1 MKILRGSMR
10 NSIHQ
15 ITLLKRLGLAV
26 LFLQI
31 PALAQQA
38 TLSLGSGSTAQGGSA
53 SLALGMTTTGGEQPA
68 SVQWTMTYPATDIT
82 SVTVTAGSSDTAAS
96 KSLTCSSTPGSTICV
111 TYGMNNTVIA
121 DGNLAT
127 ATFVVAPGAPDTAA
141 TIQVTG
147 VSVSSPA
154 GLSVPGTASN
164 GALTIAHVA
173 PTISGLSCSPATVTG
188 SGTSSCSV
196 TLSSAAT
203 SAVTVTLASGNAA
216 VTVPASVVVAAGA
229 SSAPFTA
236 TVGAVSTSQT
246 AKLTATSGTSS
257 QSFTLNLTAPT
268 FTISGTAGTGGATL
282 TLTGNSGATTVA
294 SGTGSYN
301 FTGLAAGTYTVTPS
315 LTGFAFTPAS
325 TTITIST
332 SSPTVNFTA
341 ASTATF
347 MISGTAG
354 TGGATL
360 TLSGK
365 SSASTVA
372 SSTGSY
378 SFTGLA
384 AGTYT
389 VTPSLTGFA
398 FTPGSTTVTISTA
411 NQTVNFTAAST
422 ATFTISGTAG
432 TSGATLTLSGKSS
445 ATATSA
451 GTTGTYSFTGLAAGT
466 YTVTPSKSGFTFS
479 PTSTTVTI
487 SSNQSVNFTATA
499 QTWTISGTTGMT
511 GAAVT
516 VTGTTNGSTVSGT
529 GGTYAFTNLPTGT
542 YTLTPSMTGATFT
555 PTSTT
560 VTISGNQTV
569 NFTPSSTATFTISGT
584 AGTSGA
590 TLTLSGKSSAT
601 TTSAGTT
608 GTYSFTGLAAGTY
621 TVTPSKSG
629 FTFTPPSTTVT
640 ISASQTVTFSATAT
654 PAQTWSL
661 TGSAGTSGATV
672 TLTGSANATTTSS
685 STGAFSFSGLANG
698 TYIVTPTKT
707 NFNFTPAS
715 QTVVINGA
723 NGSANFTAA
732 DPAPTSTPL
741 SILQLTQN
749 EITNGRSVTATFNSP
764 TKAGN
769 TIVAYVIWSNGGTV
783 QLADSH
789 GAAFVSA
796 RSATQ
801 WSIGYSAQV
810 FYLSNIAGGADTV
823 TATFQ
828 MPVSSFGILYIHE
841 FAGISSTN
849 PVDATSAASGTG
861 VTLNSG
867 NATTTT
873 AGDLI
878 FGAGVSDDIATVVG
892 SGFTLLDLTY
902 GNLTEAELGGAP
914 GSYAATATHN
924 GTAWAME
931 MVAFRPSGGSS
942 STTLPPVPTNLK
954 TSNVTSSSLTLSW
967 TEASSSATVTG
978 YDIYR
983 NGVQVGTSTSTSFN
997 DTGLSG
1003 STTYAYTVAAFGPSQ
1018 VASAQSAQLLV
1029 TTSAASVTAPTFV
1042 QVTQNQISSGTH
1054 VSASYNSAVKTG
1066 NMLVAYVI
1074 WSNGGSVSLAD
1085 SHGNAFT
1092 SARAAVTWGSGYS
1105 AQVFYAPVVTGGSDT
1120 VTATFQTAVS
1130 SFGVL
1135 YIHEYSGISLTNPVD
1150 VTAAASGAGSTL
1162 NSGSATTTGSNDLI
1176 FGAGVSD
1183 NNVSA
1188 AGTGFTARDMAF
1200 GNITEDRVA
1209 SSPGSYSA
1217 TATHFGTNWGMEMV
1231 AFRAAQ

>member
-1 MKILRGSMR
+1 MNVLRGSMR

-26 LFLQI
+26 LFLQV

-53 SLALGMTTTGGEQPA
+53 SLALGMTTSGGEQPA
-68 SVQWTMTYPATDIT
+68 SVQWTLTYPATDIT
-82 SVTVTAGSSDTAAS
+82 SVTVAAGTSDSAAS

-147 VSVSSPA
+147 INISSPA
-154 GLSVPGTASN
+154 GIAVPGSASN
-164 GALTIAHVA
+164 GAITIAHVA
-173 PTISGLSCSPATVTG
+173 PTVSGLSCSPATVTAP
-188 SGTSSCSV
+188 GTSGCTV

-203 SAVTVTLASGNAA
+203 SAVTITLASGNAA
-216 VTVPASVVVAAGA
+216 VTLPASVVVAAGA

-236 TVGAVSTSQT
+236 TVGTISTSQT
-246 AKLTATSGTSS
+246 AKLTASSGTSS
-257 QSFTLNLTAPT
+257 QNFTLNLTAPV

-282 TLTGNSGATTVA
+282 TLTGTSGATTVA
-294 SGTGSYN
+294 SGTGSYS
-301 FTGLAAGTYTVTPS
+301 FTGLPAGTYTVTPS
-315 LTGFAFTPAS
+315 LTGFAFTPGS
-325 TTITIST
+325 TTVTIST

-354 TGGATL
+354 TGGVTL
-360 TLSGK
+360 ALTGK

-384 AGTYT
+384 PGTYT

-398 FTPGSTTVTISTA
+398 FTPGSTAVTIGAA
-411 NQTVNFTAAST
+411 NQTVSFTAAST
-422 ATFTISGTAG
+422 ATFTISGT
-432 TSGATLTLSGKSS
+432 
-445 ATATSA
+445 
-451 GTTGTYSFTGLAAGT
+451 
-466 YTVTPSKSGFTFS
+466 
-479 PTSTTVTI
+479 
-487 SSNQSVNFTATA
+487 
-499 QTWTISGTTGMT
+499 
-511 GAAVT
+511 
-516 VTGTTNGSTVSGT
+516 
-529 GGTYAFTNLPTGT
+529 
-542 YTLTPSMTGATFT
+542 
-555 PTSTT
+555 
-560 VTISGNQTV
+560 
-569 NFTPSSTATFTISGT
+569 SGT
-584 AGTSGA
+584 AGA

-629 FTFTPPSTTVT
+629 FTFNPASTTVTISSNQTVNFTPTAQTWTISGTTGMTGTAVSLTGATNGSTVSGTGGTYAFTNLPSGTYTLAPSMTGATFTPANTTVTISGNQTVNFTPSSTATFTISGTAGTGGATLTLTGKSGATTTAATTGSYSFTGLAAGTYTVTPSKSGFTFTPPSTTVT
-640 ISASQTVTFSATAT
+640 ISASQTVSFSATAT

-661 TGSAGTSGATV
+661 SGTAGTSGATV
-672 TLTGSANATTTSS
+672 ALTGPTSATTTSS
-685 STGAFSFSGLANG
+685 ASGSFSFSGLANG
-698 TYIVTPTKT
+698 TYTVTPAKA
-707 NFNFTPAS
+707 NFNFTPPS
-715 QTVVINGA
+715 QTVVINGG

-732 DPAPTSTPL
+732 DPPPGSTPL

-749 EITNGRSVTATFNSP
+749 EITSGRSVTATFNTA

-769 TIVAYVIWSNGGTV
+769 TIVAYVIWSNAGTV
-783 QLADSH
+783 QLTDSH

-828 MPVSSFGILYIHE
+828 MPVSSFGLLYIHE
-841 FAGISSTN
+841 FAGISTTN

-867 NATTTT
+867 SATTTT
-873 AGDLI
+873 SGDLI

-892 SGFTLLDLTY
+892 SGFTLLNLTY
-902 GNLTEAELGGAP
+902 GNITEAELGGAP

-924 GTAWAME
+924 GSAWAME
-931 MVAFRPSGGSS
+931 MVAFRPSGGTT
-942 STTLPPVPTNLK
+942 STTLPPVPASLK

-967 TEASSSATVTG
+967 TEPTSTATVTG

-983 NGVQVGTSTSTSFN
+983 NGVQVGTSTSTSFG
-997 DTGLSG
+997 DTGLTG

-1018 VASAQSAQLLV
+1018 VASAQSTQLMV
-1029 TTSAASVTAPTFV
+1029 TTAPAAVTAPAFV
-1042 QVTQNQISSGTH
+1042 QVSQNQISSGTK
-1054 VSASYNSAVKTG
+1054 VSAAFNSAVKTG
-1066 NMLVAYVI
+1066 NMMVAYVI

-1105 AQVFYAPVVTGGSDT
+1105 AQVFYAPIVTGGSDT

-1150 VTAAASGAGSTL
+1150 VTAAASGSGSAM

-1183 NNVSA
+1183 NNVGA

-1200 GNITEDRVA
+1200 GNITEDRIA
-1209 SSPGSYSA
+1209 TSPGSYSA